1 MSRKKKYQKSNAVQF
16 KISCFGVNIPF
27 QLWSHVITGY
37 SSTESIWR
45 RRDCKDIFLTAQGLP
60 VLLKQRYVW
69 LLCQKINIRFPSA
82 FFSQPPGV
90 LISICKL
97 ILSCVQPK
105 HRPYVCA
112 YLKVSSLLYHLFF
125 LFLSVGECRAL
136 PCGLFWEPRYTMDPY
151 LVRKFTLPLP
161 TKITPVCW
169 CDNLGKQDHTR
180 QGGQTGA
187 TAPLPIPH
195 FTLMSSCI

>member
-1 MSRKKKYQKSNAVQF
+1 MKYQKSNAIQF

-37 SSTESIWR
+37 SSTEYIWR
-45 RRDCKDIFLTAQGLP
+45 THDCKDIFLTAQGLP

-82 FFSQPPGV
+82 FFFQPPGV

-97 ILSCVQPK
+97 ILSCMQPK
-105 HRPYVCA
+105 HQPLCVCI
-112 YLKVSSLLYHLFF
+112 LKVSTFLYHLFLLF
-125 LFLSVGECRAL
+125 LFLCPAL
-136 PCGLFWEPRYTMDPY
+136 LWGLFWEPCYMMNPY

-169 CDNLGKQDHTR
+169 CDNLGKQDHTHVR
-180 QGGQTGA
+180 EDKPEQLLHC
-187 TAPLPIPH
+187 PFLIS
-195 FTLMSSCI
+195 L